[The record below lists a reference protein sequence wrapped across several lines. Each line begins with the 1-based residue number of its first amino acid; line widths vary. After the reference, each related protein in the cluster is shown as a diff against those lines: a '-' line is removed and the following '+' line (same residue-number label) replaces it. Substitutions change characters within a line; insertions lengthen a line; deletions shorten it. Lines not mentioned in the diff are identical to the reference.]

1 MPPTSHIKTL
11 IVEDHEMM
19 LHGLTTYLTEFIP
32 LVEVVATATSADE
45 ALQVVTTHSLDL
57 IIMDIYLK
65 SKPNGLDLTEE
76 LNKQFPEIAILIHS
90 TDTNIEL
97 VRRAQQAGA
106 RGYINKGAGKEIFKK
121 AIDVVT
127 KGGTYLPK
135 LDQEVEELTK
145 SEKKVMKLLA
155 QDKKDADVATELA
168 IIAKPLFTDS
178 NRGGFVGS
186 CGHAM
191 LIRFAPTGGRFCSRW
206 WQQGRSGSAVS
217 GG

>member
-168 IIAKPLFTDS
+168 IKPATVRTHCCNIMSKLDL
-178 NRGGFVGS
+178 
-186 CGHAM
+186 H
-191 LIRFAPTGGRFCSRW
+191 SRLELRREARRRYPSDL
-206 WQQGRSGSAVS
+206 GE
-217 GG
+217 